1 MARGA
6 LAGRRRHRHRCLCQ
20 PRRLRTEHRS
30 LCRQTGRAP
39 NDPPVDQNTLF
50 AMGST
55 SKSFAAAVLLKLEAQ
70 GLLSIDDT
78 VGKWLPQYPAWGNV
92 SIRRL
97 LDMTSGIPNY
107 SETEFISRT
116 WVVQPKR
123 DLAAEELID
132 AV

>member
-1 MARGA
+1 
-6 LAGRRRHRHRCLCQ
+6 
-20 PRRLRTEHRS
+20 
-30 LCRQTGRAP
+30 
-39 NDPPVDQNTLF
+39 
-50 AMGST
+50 MGST